1 MLINSGRRK
10 KLWEAVPDTGDDEIL
25 IGRAAWLARD
35 YSLLRLRLARFAW
48 CAEGVEPRVRVV
60 LRDWGRRVF
69 ALFAEDARALDVPLE
84 RYVRNLLPVVPDWT
98 VPLLIVL
105 SRRDRK
111 IARMLDGLRLGDRQ
125 FPAHKARLADFDR
138 LYQARTP
145 LHPDAVARLV
155 PLRKAARAR
164 AEARWTA
171 RGLPAPA
178 ASAVSP
184 AAKMPVKS
192 VRAETPT
199 PAPKKRSRQE
209 TTLERA
215 ITRGR
220 QGEAIASDDIQAL
233 ARWVRRANP
242 RLRKAIGKIVGNLP
256 IPAHPIADLL
266 AALPR
271 RPRAPAIQALRLYA
285 AGHAGAAAEFA
296 GMSRKRARASLRHV
310 QTVLDVSLELDLA
323 KAAVE
328 AWGTSLPRGGIA
340 AAFDRVAET
349 THDGEQLAKLLT
361 HAAIRRDPWR
371 KAVADRIA
379 ALDKRHGDG
388 FAKFIEAA
396 ARLEIDWARLPVE
409 IREAALAAWRPVTQ
423 RKPDLCMRAAR
434 ILPPLA
440 LEAARWLEDDAALVA
455 LIGGTSPGPALS
467 LLARR
472 DAMARDRIWVR
483 LWSCLHGRA
492 DLPAPWLAA
501 ARKDRRVLDLLIH
514 KALPRLARSSLD
526 GLPLAPLMDAS
537 LRNRGLAR
545 HLAAAHDT
553 KALAVRM
560 PALRR
565 RLAGK
570 TLRLAAAELALHLGW
585 EHAVALGFLAT
596 RPFAPKERPG
606 TRFDGLYRSWD
617 IPKRNGGVRRITA
630 PAPLLKQIQRRLLD
644 AVLAQAPCHPAA
656 TGFRPGISIADN
668 ARAHVGRKVVV
679 NVDIQGFFPNT
690 RFKLVARAVAHAL
703 PRRLSG
709 EAQRLAIDICS
720 MGGGLPTGAPTS
732 PVVANLVMEPADR
745 TLAAV
750 AARHGVAYTRYADD
764 LTLSGDAPQRLLPFL
779 RQVVGELGYG
789 LDPKKTNIFRRGRRQ
804 IVTGLVVNDKVS
816 VPRRLRRQLRAAVHR
831 VAHHGAGAQLS
842 LHGRPMHLG
851 ELAGHVA
858 FIGVAH
864 PEESRALARQLRA
877 GRAIGR
883 GTPETDT
890 P

>member
-1 MLINSGRRK
+1 MLINPRRQK
-10 KLWEAVPDTGDDEIL
+10 KLWQAVPDTEDDEIL

-48 CAEGVEPRVRVV
+48 CAEGIEARVRVV

-111 IARMLDGLRLGDRQ
+111 IARMLDGLRLGHRQ

-164 AEARWTA
+164 AEARWKA
-171 RGLPAPA
+171 RGLTAPAVSASSPAPKT
-178 ASAVSP
+178 P
-184 AAKMPVKS
+184 AKPVR
-192 VRAETPT
+192 VATPT
-199 PAPKKRSRQE
+199 PTPTKRSRQE

-220 QGEAIASDDIQAL
+220 RGEAIASDDIRAL
-233 ARWVRRANP
+233 AGWVRRANP
-242 RLRKAIGKIVGNLP
+242 RLREAVGTVLADLAP
-256 IPAHPIADLL
+256 PANSIADLL
-266 AALPR
+266 AVLPR
-271 RPRAPAIQALRLYA
+271 RPRAPAIQALRLFA

-296 GMSRKRARASLRHV
+296 GMSRKRAGAVLRHV
-310 QTVLDVSLELDLA
+310 QTELDVSLELELA
-323 KAAVE
+323 EAAVE
-328 AWGTSLPRGGIA
+328 AWGTRLPRGGIA

-349 THDGEQLAKLLT
+349 THDGERLAKLLT

-379 ALDKRHGDG
+379 ALKRRHEDP

-396 ARLEIDWARLPVE
+396 ARLRIDWARLPVE
-409 IREAALAAWRPVTQ
+409 IREAALAAWGPVTHK
-423 RKPDLCMRAAR
+423 KPDLCIRAAR
-434 ILPPLA
+434 ILPQLA

-455 LIGGTSPGPALS
+455 LIGGTSPGPALAV
-467 LLARR
+467 LARR
-472 DAMARDRIWVR
+472 DATARERIWAR
-483 LWSCLHGRA
+483 LSSMLHGRS
-492 DLPAPWLAA
+492 DLPEPWLAA

-526 GLPLAPLMDAS
+526 GLPLAALMDAS
-537 LRNRGLAR
+537 LRNRDLAR
-545 HLAAAHDT
+545 RLAAAHDAQ
-553 KALAVRM
+553 ALAAQM

-570 TLRLAAAELALHLGW
+570 TLRRAAAELALHLGW
-585 EHAVALGFLAT
+585 EHTVALAFLAT

-617 IPKRNGGVRRITA
+617 IPKRKGGVRRITA
-630 PAPLLKQIQRRLLD
+630 PTPLLKQIQRRLLD
-644 AVLAQAPCHPAA
+644 AILAQAPCHPAA
-656 TGFRPGISIADN
+656 TGFRSGISIADN

-690 RFKLVARAVAHAL
+690 RFKLVARAVEHAL
-703 PRRLSG
+703 PRRLSA
-709 EAQRLAIDICS
+709 EAQRLAVDICT

-732 PVVANLVMEPADR
+732 PVVANLVMEPVDR

-750 AARHGVAYTRYADD
+750 AARHGIAYTRYADD
-764 LTLSGDAPQRLLPFL
+764 LTMSGDEPQRLLPFL
-779 RQVVGELGYG
+779 RQVVGELGYA

-816 VPRRLRRQLRAAVHR
+816 VPRRLRRQLRAAAHR
-831 VAHHGAGAQLS
+831 VARHGTAAELS
-842 LHGRPMHLG
+842 LHGRPMNLR

-864 PEESRALARQLRA
+864 PEESRALAQQLRA
-877 GRAIGR
+877 GRAIGC